1 MLTTLKAGK
10 DRFDWI
16 GFKAKFVYFFYGE
29 YDRSTQ
35 AFDKLARVMGESFL
49 VPDSTSDHM

>member
-1 MLTTLKAGK
+1 MHTTLKAGK